1 MSAVEVLILIL
12 VGSSA
17 VYGCVLAW
25 LFARK
30 GLGGKPLQER
40 LDRLEAE
47 VARLA
52 VADRDAYVNEEVRSL
67 DERVDFL
74 ERLLATRSKD
84 RSLPRDDNG

>member
-12 VGSSA
+12 VGSSG

-30 GLGGKPLQER
+30 GLGGKSLQER
-40 LDRLEAE
+40 LNRLEAE
-47 VARLA
+47 VARMG
-52 VADRDAYVNEEVRSL
+52 VADDDDYVNEEMRRL

-74 ERLLATRSKD
+74 ERLLAKRSKD
-84 RSLPRDDNG
+84 WSLRRDDNR

>member
-1 MSAVEVLILIL
+1 MSVVEVLILVL

-25 LFARK
+25 LFVRK

-40 LDRLEAE
+40 LDRLETE

-52 VADRDAYVNEEVRSL
+52 MADQDDYVNEEVRRL

-74 ERLLATRSKD
+74 ERLLAKRSKD
-84 RSLPRDDNG
+84 RSLP

>member
-12 VGSSA
+12 VGSSG

-30 GLGGKPLQER
+30 GLGGKSLQER
-40 LDRLEAE
+40 LDRLETE
-47 VARLA
+47 VERLA
-52 VADRDAYVNEEVRSL
+52 MANQDDYVNEEVRRL

-74 ERLLATRSKD
+74 ERLLAKRSKN